1 MLKKASKVGE
11 ILVCLKK
18 PTGNTPPYPTKYKC
32 VLKFKNI
39 RLLTCKKLS
48 NENNKSYIFI

>member
-18 PTGNTPPYPTKYKC
+18 PTGNTPHYPNNSW
-32 VLKFKNI
+32 VEHILKLKPNCCI
-39 RLLTCKKLS
+39 KS
-48 NENNKSYIFI
+48 NVREKIEYLKG

>member
-18 PTGNTPPYPTKYKC
+18 PTGNTPHYPTL
-32 VLKFKNI
+32 VVGTTLI
-39 RLLTCKKLS
+39 WV
-48 NENNKSYIFI
+48 

>member
-18 PTGNTPPYPTKYKC
+18 PTGNTPPYPIQILIK
-32 VLKFKNI
+32 I
-39 RLLTCKKLS
+39 LLINSWESKILS
-48 NENNKSYIFI
+48 TEVFLVSIE